1 MALRLT
7 HQSETEFY
15 KRLRAAILISI
26 QERTAEL
33 YAFTMNNIALG
44 NINETLLRAEFSMS
58 TGQWTAFKS
67 RMNAAVQARN
77 SLKTLIGE

>member
-1 MALRLT
+1 MALPLI
-7 HQSETEFY
+7 HQTETAFY

-26 QERTAEL
+26 KDRTASL
-33 YAFTMNNIALG
+33 YNFTMNNITLG
-44 NINETLLRAEFSMS
+44 NINETLLRTEFNMT
-58 TGQWTAFKS
+58 TGQWTAFKA

>member
-1 MALRLT
+1 MALPLI

-15 KRLRAAILISI
+15 RRLRAAVLISI
-26 QERTAEL
+26 KDRTANL
-33 YAFTMNNIALG
+33 YTFTMNNIALG
-44 NINETLLRAEFSMS
+44 NINENLLRAEFSMS
-58 TGQWTAFKS
+58 TGQWTAFKA